1 MVLGM
6 NLPPSITLIEVGPR
20 DGLQNERETVSVDAK
35 VAFVE
40 ALADAGLREIEV
52 SSFVSPK
59 WVPQLADAAEVFARL
74 KPRAGVAYSAL
85 VPNMKGLERA
95 LACGVRRIAVF
106 TAASERF
113 CEANINMTFEGS
125 LDAFRPV
132 VAEARK
138 NGIFVRG
145 YVSTVFGCPYEGDIA
160 PAKAVEAAHR
170 LADLGCDEISLGD
183 TIGVAAPRGVEAV
196 LSLLKFPVART
207 ALHFHDTRGTAVANA
222 FQAAQMGCSRFDA
235 SAGGFGGCPY
245 APGAAGNAATED
257 LVYAFEKC
265 GVRTGVDL
273 TRLAEASRAVG
284 LALKK
289 EPPGKVYRALRSGAC

>member
-1 MVLGM
+1 M

-74 KPRAGVAYSAL
+74 KPRPGVVYSAL
-85 VPNMKGLERA
+85 VPNLKGLERA

-106 TAASERF
+106 TAASESF
-113 CEANINMTFEGS
+113 CRKNINMTFEGS

-145 YVSTVFGCPYEGDIA
+145 YVSTVFGCPYEGDVA
-160 PAKAVEAAHR
+160 PAKAVEASHR

-183 TIGVAAPRGVEAV
+183 TIGVAVPRGVEAV
-196 LSLLKFPVART
+196 LALLKFPIGRT
-207 ALHFHDTRGTAVANA
+207 ALHFHDTRGAALANA
-222 FQAAQMGCSRFDA
+222 FQAAQMGCTRFDS

-265 GVRTGVDL
+265 GVSTGVDL
-273 TRLAEASRAVG
+273 ARLADASRAIG
-284 LALKK
+284 LALRK
-289 EPPGKVYRALRSGAC
+289 EPPGKVYRALRSGVC